1 MLYQRE
7 KSDVAARIA
16 RPVVHLLQGAIVA
29 AANWDMKV
37 EKEISI
43 NLDARLRCAASET
56 DNLKPV
62 PIALIIP
69 IVG

>member
-1 MLYQRE
+1 
-7 KSDVAARIA
+7 VRIV

-29 AANWDMKV
+29 AANWDMKL
-37 EKEISI
+37 EKEASK
-43 NLDARLRCAASET
+43 NLDVRLKCAASEI

-69 IVG
+69 IVS